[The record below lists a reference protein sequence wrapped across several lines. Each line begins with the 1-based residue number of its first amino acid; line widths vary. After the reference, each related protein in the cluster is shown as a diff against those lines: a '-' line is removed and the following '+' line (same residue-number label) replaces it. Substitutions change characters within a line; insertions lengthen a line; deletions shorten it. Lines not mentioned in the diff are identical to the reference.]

1 DDAGDDR
8 QNRQKDVAFSA
19 PHSPGSGLPAVALWF
34 STLTVLCRV
43 PYIMI
48 FSVGSVGRHR
58 RPWSRHLSVFKTLI
72 EHQAFV
78 VRFIQ

>member
-1 DDAGDDR
+1 
-8 QNRQKDVAFSA
+8 
-19 PHSPGSGLPAVALWF
+19 
-34 STLTVLCRV
+34 
-43 PYIMI
+43 MI

-78 VRFIQ
+78 VRFIQQGVDTPQTLPGQSFSSGSTPIVE

>member
-1 DDAGDDR
+1 
-8 QNRQKDVAFSA
+8 
-19 PHSPGSGLPAVALWF
+19 
-34 STLTVLCRV
+34 
-43 PYIMI
+43 MI

-78 VRFIQ
+78 EFFVSGIVHYAASG